1 MSAVIDGILMKYHI
15 DQGMTTW
22 YIIQTFYP
30 YGIDHDFVLIKLSV
44 GSLNIAIKNY
54 PVQPNPALKALMHKD
69 LTTFWKNRLKIL
81 LLFSK

>member
-44 GSLNIAIKNY
+44 GSLNILIKNY
-54 PVQPNPALKALMHKD
+54 PVQPNPALKALMYKD
-69 LTTFWKNRLKIL
+69 LTTF
-81 LLFSK
+81 